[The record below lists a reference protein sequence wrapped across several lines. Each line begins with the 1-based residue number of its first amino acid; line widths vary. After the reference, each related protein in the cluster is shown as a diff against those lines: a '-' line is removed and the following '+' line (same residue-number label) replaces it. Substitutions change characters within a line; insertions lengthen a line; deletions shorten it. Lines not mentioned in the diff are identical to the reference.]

1 MYYIW
6 RPRLPIRPSD
16 ERPPAMYGH
25 FCLVPRVSVHDRYY
39 CTCLTAELRRVPSC
53 VMFDSELKMNLI
65 AAGSPVIINGDEFE
79 NIEVHNLTIDAAGSE
94 GNRSNGHDGK
104 EQHSTTPSRT
114 EDYGDATRGP
124 PPVGVGTSDLD
135 RQYSSGYGSESG
147 DMLRELVKNKEL
159 LMKSVQRNNLSKCSS
174 IDSDL
179 SDASAMVRSSTL

>member
-1 MYYIW
+1 
-6 RPRLPIRPSD
+6 
-16 ERPPAMYGH
+16 
-25 FCLVPRVSVHDRYY
+25 
-39 CTCLTAELRRVPSC
+39 
-53 VMFDSELKMNLI
+53 MFDLELKTNLI

-104 EQHSTTPSRT
+104 EQTTTPSRP
-114 EDYGDATRGP
+114 DDATRVP
-124 PPVGVGTSDLD
+124 PLVVASELD

-179 SDASAMVRSSTL
+179 SDASAMVRGSRVVTFIDRILKPQTILQLGLSPVSEQEISAKRISFFI

>member
-1 MYYIW
+1 M
-6 RPRLPIRPSD
+6 S
-16 ERPPAMYGH
+16 
-25 FCLVPRVSVHDRYY
+25 
-39 CTCLTAELRRVPSC
+39 TCLTAELRLYPSC
-53 VMFDSELKMNLI
+53 LMFNLELKTNLI
-65 AAGSPVIINGDEFE
+65 TAGSPVIINGDEFE

-94 GNRSNGHDGK
+94 SNRSNGHDGK

-114 EDYGDATRGP
+114 DDYCDATKGP
-124 PPVGVGTSDLD
+124 PAGVGTSDLD

-179 SDASAMVRSSTL
+179 SDASAMVRGSRVVTFIYLSLFDKII